1 MQSLFGRYIWF
12 RLFSGKD
19 ANQLKLVL
27 VVPPKPFVYVCSKLH
42 EIEHGDASI
51 AHKSNTNIGQ
61 VDICDSLAK
70 FAAVGP
76 LNIFFFQSDMVQG
89 MKHCLEDVQRFHYN
103 LFRFMHNKYNHIN
116 DKDARDTHGARVD
129 FGIGQ
134 IQRDPMRFINKD
146 DGSHHKLP
154 HCNLTVLDE
163 MDHDLRSEIELTL
176 HYFDKQM
183 NTYCNKKCG
192 DLVRSQIV
200 QQIFEAAGW
209 AGPKMKWEYVNI
221 SIRSSKDTLKAHRDT
236 KNDRRSGYDHAT
248 VYSFLIPSGGEIYR
262 VVIVMTFRTTVG
274 SVMERVHN
282 LTKYKNHILDAI
294 INGNER
300 SGSTKRAIKKV
311 VRTKLGNDDEWYD
324 RVFNAALETLHSE
337 GIIVKVKS
345 SYKLYKS
352 ARRHR

>member
-1 MQSLFGRYIWF
+1 M
-12 RLFSGKD
+12 
-19 ANQLKLVL
+19 V
-27 VVPPKPFVYVCSKLH
+27 VVPPQPFVYVCSKLH

-51 AHKSNTNIGQ
+51 AHKRNSNIGQ
-61 VDICDSLAK
+61 VDICDSLAT

-76 LNIFFFQSDMVQG
+76 LNVFFFQSEMVQG
-89 MKHCLEDVQRFHYN
+89 MEHCLGDVQRFHCN
-103 LFRFMHNKYNHIN
+103 LFRFMHNKYKNIN
-116 DKDARDTHGARVD
+116 GRDTRDTHGARVD

-134 IQRDPMRFINKD
+134 IQCDPKRFINKD

-163 MDHDLRSEIELTL
+163 MGYDLRSEIELTL

-183 NTYCNKKCG
+183 NTYRNKKCG

-200 QQIFEAAGW
+200 QQIFEDAGW
-209 AGPKMKWEYVNI
+209 AGPKMKWEYINI
-221 SIRSSKDTLKAHRDT
+221 SIRSSKDTLKAHRDS

-248 VYSFLIPSGGEIYR
+248 VYSFLIPSGGEIFR
-262 VVIVMTFRTTVG
+262 IVIVMTFRTTVG

-282 LTKYKNHILDAI
+282 LTKYRTHILDAI
-294 INGNER
+294 IHLNER
-300 SGSTKRAIKKV
+300 SGSSKRAIIKV
-311 VRTKLGNDDEWYD
+311 VRTKLGHNDDWYD
-324 RVFNAALETLHSE
+324 RVFNAALAALLSE

-352 ARRHR
+352 ARQHR